1 MTLAVDRRRFLA
13 ATSSAFAA
21 LLASGCV
28 TRGGMPVAASV
39 GYGDLVKDP
48 AGILDLPA
56 GFSYRVVSALGQP
69 MNDGNTVPDKADG
82 MGCFDIGNGEI
93 ALVRNHELLPKN
105 DAGGTI
111 AHGFGKKDGQFVPGG
126 TTTMVLDAA
135 TLELKR
141 QHRSLGGTI
150 RNCAGGTTPWG
161 SWLTCE
167 EAPTGPGQ
175 KYGEGLDRNHGWTFE
190 VPAAAPGLVDA
201 VPLTAMG
208 RFNHEAACV
217 DPVTGIV
224 YQTEDMEDSLF
235 YRFLPNVPGD
245 LMKGGKLQALVLADG
260 IADARNWN
268 EVTMT
273 KGARHRV
280 RWTDLDNVEAPKMI
294 CGCAAR
300 RRVAHCLPA
309 AKGCIWVMASCISA
323 APAAARPSW
332 ARYSGW
338 CPGGARA
345 TICWNCSSKARTRH
359 SSTMVT
365 I

>member
-224 YQTEDMEDSLF
+224 YQTEDMEEFAVLSL
-235 YRFLPNVPGD
+235 P
-245 LMKGGKLQALVLADG
+245 A
-260 IADARNWN
+260 
-268 EVTMT
+268 E
-273 KGARHRV
+273 
-280 RWTDLDNVEAPKMI
+280 
-294 CGCAAR
+294 CAR
-300 RRVAHCLPA
+300 RFDEGRQIAGAGSGRWHCRCAQLE
-309 AKGCIWVMASCISA
+309 
-323 APAAARPSW
+323 
-332 ARYSGW
+332 
-338 CPGGARA
+338 
-345 TICWNCSSKARTRH
+345 
-359 SSTMVT
+359 
-365 I
+365 